1 MNPLKIYLEGEKKNQ
16 SLPRKRVGV
25 HDILHQL
32 NNTQVLR
39 KSLTLVIMD
48 SPVHDILMF
57 VVKIKCKHL
66 YYTHTRCIYPMQPH
80 QNRPYGY

>member
-1 MNPLKIYLEGEKKNQ
+1 MNPLKIYLEGKKIQ

-32 NNTQVLR
+32 NITQLLR

-48 SPVHDILMF
+48 SLIHDILMF

-66 YYTHTRCIYPMQPH
+66 YYTHTRYIHPMQPC
-80 QNRPYGY
+80 QYRPYG